1 MIILFL
7 VSKRK
12 KLFLVKL
19 CHYLLLKYNM
29 KFREFVEILR
39 YEQLSQMGC
48 AKS

>member
-7 VSKRK
+7 VSEKK
-12 KLFLVKL
+12 KLLLVKL
-19 CHYLLLKYNM
+19 CNYLLLKYNM
-29 KFREFVEILR
+29 KFREFVEI